1 MSQINQK
8 DYEQA
13 MCLLD
18 EVYDFLEELY
28 IQHLKDRKEEEQN
41 DTD

>member
-13 MCLLD
+13 MRLLD